1 MKKSLIALLLSFAA
15 GLCMAAVDA
24 NQASEADLGSIN
36 GIGPTIS
43 GKIVAQR
50 KSAPFKNWGDLIER
64 VPGIGEKRAE
74 RLSAQGLTVNGEA
87 YKPVSGTRAAPA
99 K

>member
-1 MKKSLIALLLSFAA
+1 MKKSLIALVLSMAA

-24 NQASEADLGSIN
+24 NKASEADLGSVN
-36 GIGPTIS
+36 GIGPAIS
-43 GKIVAQR
+43 SKIVAQR

-64 VPGIGEKRAE
+64 VPGIGDKRAAQ
-74 RLSAQGLTVNGEA
+74 LSAKGLTVNGEP
-87 YKPVSGTRAAPA
+87 YKATGGAGATPV